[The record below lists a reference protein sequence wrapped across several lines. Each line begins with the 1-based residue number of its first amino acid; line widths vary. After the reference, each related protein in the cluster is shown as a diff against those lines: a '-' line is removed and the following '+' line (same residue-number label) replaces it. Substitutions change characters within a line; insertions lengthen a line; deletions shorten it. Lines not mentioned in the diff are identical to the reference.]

1 MHDNDHATSAD
12 APRGVPIANVGE
24 LVSRSLRMYRDLEAV
39 RTSSASIRYAD
50 LERRSNRLANALVGM
65 GLARG
70 DRVGVYLPNRIEV
83 VELELACYKAAFAK
97 TPINSRLSPAEVAQV
112 LANSGA
118 TVVLTTADRAEAFRP
133 LVQGAPP
140 RLLLLDVP
148 AASPQSYESALGRAS
163 DAFEPRAVGRDDL
176 AVLHYTSGSSGVL
189 KAAMQTFGN
198 RLAQWRKFQMRADG
212 RGQPGDVLGLVGPIT
227 HASGMQLAP
236 ALSSGVTIRLFEKFE
251 PQAFLRTM
259 RDEAITSTF
268 LVPTMIHMLLEAVGG
283 ERPALPALRRLGYG
297 AAPMAPARILEAMD
311 VFGPVLTQGYGAG
324 ETTSG
329 VTTLSVAEHVEARA
343 RHPERLA
350 SCGRPYC
357 ETRVEVVDDAGR
369 VLPAGEIGEIVVSG
383 EDVFAGYW
391 NAPELTAEVLKNGR
405 YHTGDL
411 ARTDEDGFIYIVDRK
426 KDMVIS
432 GGFNVYPTEVEA
444 VLYQHPAVG
453 EVCVFSVPDDTW
465 GEIVGAHVVLKPGRD
480 ASAQEIDVFCAE
492 RLGGFKRP
500 RLVKFVDALPKNPN
514 GKVMRKAVQAPYWA
528 GRERKVN

>member
-1 MHDNDHATSAD
+1 MQNTDLAAAAD
-12 APRGVPIANVGE
+12 APKGTPIANVGE

-39 RTSSASIRYAD
+39 RTSSASIRYLE

-83 VELELACYKAAFAK
+83 VELELACYKAALAK

-133 LVQGAPP
+133 LVQGAQP

-148 AASPQSYESALGRAS
+148 ATSAQSYESALGRAS
-163 DAFEPRAVGRDDL
+163 DAFVPRAVGRDDL

-198 RLAQWRKFQMRADG
+198 RLAQWREFQMRADG
-212 RGQPGDVLGLVGPIT
+212 RGQPGDILGLVGPIARVR
-227 HASGMQLAP
+227 HAARAGA
-236 ALSSGVTIRLFEKFE
+236 V
-251 PQAFLRTM
+251 
-259 RDEAITSTF
+259 
-268 LVPTMIHMLLEAVGG
+268 VGG
-283 ERPALPALRRLGYG
+283 DDPPVREVRAAGVPAHDARRGRDQHLPRADDDPHAARGGRRRAARAAG
-297 AAPMAPARILEAMD
+297 AAPARLRRRADGARAHPRVDGRLRPGAHAGLRRRRDD
-311 VFGPVLTQGYGAG
+311 VGRDHAR
-324 ETTSG
+324 
-329 VTTLSVAEHVEARA
+329 VAEHVEARA
-343 RHPERLA
+343 RHPHRLA

-357 ETRVEVVDDAGR
+357 ETLVEVVDDAGR

-383 EDVFAGYW
+383 DDVFAGYW
-391 NAPELTAEVLKNGR
+391 NAPGLTAEVLKNGR

-453 EVCVFSVPDDTW
+453 EVCVFWCPTTP
-465 GEIVGAHVVLKPGRD
+465 GARSSARAWCSSPAATRARRRSTPSAPSGWA
-480 ASAQEIDVFCAE
+480 ASST
-492 RLGGFKRP
+492 RG
-500 RLVKFVDALPKNPN
+500 
-514 GKVMRKAVQAPYWA
+514 W
-528 GRERKVN
+528 